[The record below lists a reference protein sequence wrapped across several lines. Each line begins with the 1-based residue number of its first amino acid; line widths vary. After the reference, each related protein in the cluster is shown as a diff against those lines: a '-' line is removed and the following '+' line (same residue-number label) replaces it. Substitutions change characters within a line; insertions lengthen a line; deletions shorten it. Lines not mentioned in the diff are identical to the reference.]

1 MQTQIHWI
9 SDQIWSSKHFIST
22 GVDKSG
28 TRPPSISRLYMQ
40 GFSFSFTVAQWTSRF
55 SGLLICFTFF
65 FSHHSSSKKT
75 STPYWLLQNKPFDL
89 IGYIEHNTSCFIF
102 FWCKAHYTLH
112 YTLDPRMWF
121 GCFLLDIQISLN
133 GFQTIFPDME
143 TVTKL
148 SKILYNAA
156 QNYNIN
162 AIAPQAY
169 N

>member
-1 MQTQIHWI
+1 MCISLLMQTQIHWI

-102 FWCKAHYTLH
+102 FLVQSPLHTTLH
-112 YTLDPRMWF
+112 TW
-121 GCFLLDIQISLN
+121 
-133 GFQTIFPDME
+133 
-143 TVTKL
+143 
-148 SKILYNAA
+148 SKDVVWLFFTRHTN
-156 QNYNIN
+156 
-162 AIAPQAY
+162 
-169 N
+169 